1 MDKGEKF
8 RNDSE
13 IIDMYEHDLTYDEIR
28 EYEIEEAVIE
38 TTEKVTEEVTSST
51 TRNIATNMLNMNMNL
66 DDISKVTGLSIEELN
81 ELKKELD

>member
-28 EYEIEEAVIE
+28 EYELEEAVIE
-38 TTEKVTEEVTSST
+38 NTEKVTKEVTNKVTEEVTSST
-51 TRNIATNMLNMNMNL
+51 TRNIAINF
-66 DDISKVTGLSIEELN
+66 I
-81 ELKKELD
+81 KKE